1 MWYNMKNIYEELNVK
16 KIINAAGMK
25 TRLGGTLMHPEV
37 IDAMHS
43 AAKSFIDMEYLQS
56 AASKIISEITG
67 AEAGFVSSGAAAGL
81 TLSAAACIAKF
92 DPSKMD
98 KLPNTN
104 DLNNE
109 IIIPR
114 SHRNTYDHAYRAAG
128 AILKEA
134 GVDDRMAGAGVRG
147 VENIEIEDEITDK
160 TVAIAYTAKSWSSPS
175 IDDVVKIANKHDL
188 PLIVDAAA
196 EIPPLSNLNN
206 FIKKGA
212 SLVVFSG
219 GKALRG
225 PQCSG
230 IICGKKD
237 LISSAAIQC
246 LDTDIIWETWN
257 PPQNLIDKNMLTRL
271 PRNGIGRGF
280 KVGKEE
286 IVGLL
291 TALKLNVKTGF
302 QNDVKKW
309 MDIINH
315 VHNELSGNSYFT
327 PKKLIP
333 EGEGVPLIEI
343 KVNEELGVSAYEIV
357 NKLKILDP
365 PIHLSEKRGHEN
377 ILTINPSNLNLNE
390 TNIILDELKNFISR

>member
-1 MWYNMKNIYEELNVK
+1 MKNIYEELNVK

-56 AASKIISEITG
+56 AASKVISEITG

-81 TLSAAACIAKF
+81 TLSAAACIANF

-98 KLPNTN
+98 KLPNTK

-134 GVDDRMAGAGVRG
+134 GVDDRMTGAGVRG

-160 TVAIAYTAKSWSSPS
+160 TVAIAYTANSWSSPS
-175 IDDVVKIANKHDL
+175 IDDVVKIANKHSL

-196 EIPPLSNLNN
+196 EIPPLSNLKN

-212 SLVVFSG
+212 SLVVFRG

-225 PQCSG
+225 PQ
-230 IICGKKD
+230 
-237 LISSAAIQC
+237 
-246 LDTDIIWETWN
+246 
-257 PPQNLIDKNMLTRL
+257 
-271 PRNGIGRGF
+271 
-280 KVGKEE
+280 
-286 IVGLL
+286 
-291 TALKLNVKTGF
+291 
-302 QNDVKKW
+302 
-309 MDIINH
+309 
-315 VHNELSGNSYFT
+315 
-327 PKKLIP
+327 
-333 EGEGVPLIEI
+333 
-343 KVNEELGVSAYEIV
+343 
-357 NKLKILDP
+357 
-365 PIHLSEKRGHEN
+365 
-377 ILTINPSNLNLNE
+377 
-390 TNIILDELKNFISR
+390 